1 MKKVL
6 FVIYSLGYGGAER
19 SIVNLLNELSPA
31 QYDVDLLLFQKTGD
45 FLQQLPQ
52 WVNILETPEA
62 MDRLYGS
69 VKRAGKWRFRKVF
82 GTAVSHLFRKTR
94 KAQRAYRWKHFYKKS
109 IPALSGHY
117 DVAVAYTGSENM
129 YFVRDRVSA
138 DRKLVWIHNDYRTAK
153 YSRQDDYPY
162 LSDMDAIVS
171 VSAGCV
177 AVLQE
182 EFPEF
187 KDRIHYIEN
196 ITSSAAVRKLAELFV
211 PEEYQA
217 CSCNIL
223 SVGRLFQ
230 QKGFDM
236 AIEAAVIL
244 KEKGL
249 QFRWYI
255 IGTGMMK
262 QELLA
267 QIQARGVEDCVFL
280 LGTRNNPYPYI
291 KNCDLFVQTSR
302 YEGKSVVLDEA
313 KILGKPIL
321 TTAYPTAADQI
332 RDGAEGVIVD
342 MTPEAIADGILRMLE
357 DKALFAHIQQYLEEH
372 EYGNQA
378 EVEKYIKLLDAK

>member
-19 SIVNLLNELSPA
+19 SIVNLLNELSPE

-45 FLQQLPQ
+45 FLQQLPG
-52 WVNILETPEA
+52 WVSVLETPEP

-69 VKRAGKWRFRKVF
+69 VKRAGKWKMKKVV
-82 GTAVSHLFRKTR
+82 GTAVSHLVRKTR
-94 KAQRAYRWKHFYKKS
+94 KAQRAYRWKRFYRKS
-109 IPALSGHY
+109 IGAFPGHY

-129 YFVRDRVSA
+129 YFVRDCVSA
-138 DRKLVWIHNDYRTAK
+138 DRKLVWIHNDYRTAG
-153 YSRQDDYPY
+153 YSKKDDRPY
-162 LSDMDAIVS
+162 LTDMDAIVS
-171 VSAGCV
+171 VSTGCV
-177 AVLQE
+177 SVLQE

-187 KDRIHYIEN
+187 RDRIFYVEN
-196 ITSSAAVRKLAELFV
+196 ITSSTAVRKLAELFV
-211 PEEYQA
+211 PEEYQD
-217 CSCNIL
+217 SPCNIL

-236 AIEAAVIL
+236 AIDAAAIL

-249 QFRWYI
+249 KFRWHI
-255 IGTGMMK
+255 IGTGVMK
-262 QELLA
+262 QELLDR
-267 QIQARGVEDCVFL
+267 IQQRNVSDCVTL

-291 KNCDLFVQTSR
+291 KNCSLFVQTSR

-313 KILGKPIL
+313 KILSKPIL

-332 RDGAEGVIVD
+332 KDGCEGVIVE
-342 MTPEAIADGILRMLE
+342 MTAQGIAEGIMKLLE
-357 DKALFAHIQQYLEEH
+357 DKALFAHIQQYLENH